1 MKFILIKGASK
12 ISLQL
17 KMEKTLKIVQYT
29 LVSTISRSVYYQR
42 LPPLKGSAANYW

>member
-12 ISLQL
+12 VFSLQL

-29 LVSTISRSVYYQR
+29 LVSTISRSVY
-42 LPPLKGSAANYW
+42 